1 MKMKKILIAMLSV
14 MLCACSSASAGNGC
28 DNLVQESGT
37 RADMSGYDMLEDE
50 DHVFYQKTM
59 QEVLDLFAQGKSA
72 VVYLGYVGC
81 PWCEEAVPVMDEVA
95 KAKGLTICYAP
106 TYTDGEYTITDEIEE
121 QLFSYLNDY
130 LEEDD
135 EGEKRMYVPFVFVI
149 RNGEVV
155 AAHEGTVES
164 HDAHERQ
171 MTDSEKIELTNIYQ
185 DMFDEIAC

>member
-1 MKMKKILIAMLSV
+1 MKKMLIAMLSV

-121 QLFSYLNDY
+121 QLFGYLNDY